1 MLCERPTVATGPEGV
16 ADLLEP
22 ADIAVPEH
30 DAAAAAA
37 LLRGYRDDPVRAQAA
52 GVAARRRA
60 AAMHDPAAIGA
71 QVEALLTR
79 R

>member
-1 MLCERPTVATGPEGV
+1 M

-22 ADIAVPEH
+22 EDIAVPEH
-30 DAAAAAA
+30 DPAATAA
-37 LLRGYRDDPVRAQAA
+37 LLRGYRDDPERARAA
-52 GVAARRRA
+52 GAAARRRA
-60 AAMHDPAAIGA
+60 TAMHDPAAIGA